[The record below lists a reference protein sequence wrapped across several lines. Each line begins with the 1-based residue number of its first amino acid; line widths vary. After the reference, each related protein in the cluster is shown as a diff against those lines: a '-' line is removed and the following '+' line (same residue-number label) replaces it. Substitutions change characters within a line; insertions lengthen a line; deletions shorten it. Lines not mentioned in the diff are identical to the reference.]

1 VAATL
6 NAAFSVYVVEK
17 LFCGWAVIAKLA
29 AEGVGVGVAVG
40 SGVGVGVGVVVGVG
54 VGVGVGVVVVPPP
67 VIVTLPVLILDQDP
81 NSGSPVLGGVAVDS
95 VFELIGDPVALLY
108 QFHNGPKA
116 PQMIIY
122 SPFTKGSYVS

>member
-1 VAATL
+1 VATGQNVPSSPIEPEIDSPFADG
-6 NAAFSVYVVEK
+6 AAVV
-17 LFCGWAVIAKLA
+17 
-29 AEGVGVGVAVG
+29 
-40 SGVGVGVGVVVGVG
+40 VVVGATVVVVVVVVVG
-54 VGVGVGVVVVPPP
+54 SVVVPPP
-67 VIVTLPVLILDQDP
+67 VIVTLPVSILNQDP

-95 VFELIGDPVALLY
+95 VFELIGDPVSLLY